1 MNKLNDLLE
10 LLKSVLRALLNP
22 IGSSSILKIVFYNI
36 APTPSKYI
44 YTFLQLH
51 VELNEFGGCGEYAY
65 FCGSGGIEP
74 GKNKNSGV
82 DEDVENYRGKL
93 LKNINSSRRI

>member
-1 MNKLNDLLE
+1 MFDIFFLKILRYKVIISSIHFPRIQISASKKFLSKMNKLNDLLE

-44 YTFLQLH
+44 YTFL
-51 VELNEFGGCGEYAY
+51 
-65 FCGSGGIEP
+65 
-74 GKNKNSGV
+74 
-82 DEDVENYRGKL
+82 
-93 LKNINSSRRI
+93 